1 MGTHDSKVG
10 MNRDSLGNP
19 ECRSVGPRSWLR
31 RGRLV
36 LALLALALGA
46 RSGTA
51 AESLWIN
58 ELHYDNAGTDA
69 GEFVEVAVPTGFAD
83 LANLSVSLYNGGD
96 GKPYGSSHPLSGFNV
111 GESVGETTLY
121 WKLIGGLQNGPD
133 GVSLDLGGASRD
145 FVSYEGAFTAT
156 EGPAA
161 GLLSFNLG
169 AGEDGTAA
177 AGGSVGLSG
186 VGSVRSDFGWTVFA
200 ESSPGFVNLGQS
212 ITSVPEPRP
221 TVLLATLGLGL
232 GLIVWG
238 RARLGR

>member
-10 MNRDSLGNP
+10 MNRDLD
-19 ECRSVGPRSWLR
+19 RSREPRSCAPRRWR
-31 RGRLV
+31 ARGRLV
-36 LALLALALGA
+36 LALLGLALSA
-46 RSGTA
+46 RSGLA
-51 AESLWIN
+51 AETLWIN
-58 ELHYDNAGTDA
+58 ELHYDNNGTDA
-69 GEFVEVAVPTGFAD
+69 GEFVEVAVPVGFAD
-83 LANLSVSLYNGGD
+83 FANLAVSLYNGGD

-111 GESVGETTLY
+111 GETVGETTFY

-161 GLLSFNLG
+161 GSLSLNLG

-186 VGSVRSDFGWTVFA
+186 VGTTRSDFGWTVFA
-200 ESSPGFVNLGQS
+200 ESSPGFLNLGQS

-232 GLIVWG
+232 GLVVWG